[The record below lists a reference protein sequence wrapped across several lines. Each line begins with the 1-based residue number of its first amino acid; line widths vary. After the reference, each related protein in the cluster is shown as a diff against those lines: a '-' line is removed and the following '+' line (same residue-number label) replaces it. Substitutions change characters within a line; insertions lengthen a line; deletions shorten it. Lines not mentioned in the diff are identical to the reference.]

1 MLQDTIYENYIEM
14 GKTKND
20 IFLELYIYVKT
31 KKNSRVMG
39 NIKYRI
45 AITLVV
51 QVGRSISGRDHL
63 GDGKVVFNTS
73 FLKLDG
79 GYTDGFVNNL

>member
-1 MLQDTIYENYIEM
+1 
-14 GKTKND
+14 
-20 IFLELYIYVKT
+20 
-31 KKNSRVMG
+31 MG
-39 NIKYRI
+39 NIKCRI

-51 QVGRSISGRDHL
+51 QVGRSVSGRDDL

>member
-1 MLQDTIYENYIEM
+1 M
-14 GKTKND
+14 GKTKKD
-20 IFLELYIYVKT
+20 IFVELSIYVKT
-31 KKNSRVMG
+31 IKNSRVMG
-39 NIKYRI
+39 NIKCRV
-45 AITLVV
+45 AVALVV

-79 GYTDGFVNNL
+79 GYTDGVVNNL

>member
-1 MLQDTIYENYIEM
+1 M

-20 IFLELYIYVKT
+20 VFLELSLYVKII
-31 KKNSRVMG
+31 KNSSVMG
-39 NIKYRI
+39 NIKCRV

-51 QVGRSISGRDHL
+51 QVGRSISGREHL
-63 GDGKVVFNTS
+63 ADGKVVFNT
-73 FLKLDG
+73 FLKVDG

>member
-1 MLQDTIYENYIEM
+1 MQDSCCLGGAG
-14 GKTKND
+14 GK
-20 IFLELYIYVKT
+20 EY
-31 KKNSRVMG
+31 
-39 NIKYRI
+39 
-45 AITLVV
+45 
-51 QVGRSISGRDHL
+51 QGRDHL